1 VAGIQTIGLGSDNK
15 LSLDTVTKL
24 KDVEFQSTIKPID
37 SDIEEIAQKKDGLAS
52 ISSLLET
59 LQASATSLK
68 EDSTYQQRIAS
79 VSSDSIGVKI
89 DKGTIPQ
96 DFSLEVEKIA
106 TEGVVQ
112 SKIFS
117 ERTSKIIEDGFSEGT
132 LEISIG
138 GETKTFTVSTE
149 NETDTLEN
157 LMQQINDSSL
167 PVSAKILNTGN
178 GEYRLVVAGD
188 NTGVDNELQIT
199 ETNLKTGLSDNAN
212 RVQTALNAKLK
223 YNGISVYRASN
234 TISDLISGVTL
245 NINEPTTH
253 AIKVSVAEDSDA
265 IITGVASFVDSYN
278 ELVTTLDELTKFDD
292 TSKESGIF
300 QGNNDIRSVKREINK
315 ILLQMNQDGHSL
327 VEFGIV
333 LNSVGKLEFD
343 QDVFSNKFAED
354 PTLTE
359 SFFKGSSSEIKGET
373 VFSGGVFYK
382 LNNSLESLIG
392 DSGLLTNLKTNFNS
406 QETRLNKEREKA
418 VELLDRRYNR
428 LAEQFAQQD
437 TIINQITQQFA
448 SLQMQI
454 DFQTAKS

>member
-1 VAGIQTIGLGSDNK
+1 MAGIQTIGLGSNNK

-96 DFSLEVEKIA
+96 DFSLEVENIA
-106 TEGVVQ
+106 KEGVVQ

-132 LEISIG
+132 LKISVG
-138 GETKTFTVSTE
+138 GETKTFTVSTSVLPE
-149 NETDTLEN
+149 NDTNTLEN

-188 NTGVDNELQIT
+188 NTGVDNELQMT

-223 YNGISVYRASN
+223 YNGITVDRASN

-245 NINEPTTH
+245 NINEPTTN

-333 LNSVGKLEFD
+333 LNNVGKLEFN
-343 QDVFSNKFAED
+343 QDIFSNKFAED

-359 SFFKGSSSEIKGET
+359 SFLKEILLKLKVKLFFLE
-373 VFSGGVFYK
+373 VFF
-382 LNNSLESLIG
+382 
-392 DSGLLTNLKTNFNS
+392 
-406 QETRLNKEREKA
+406 
-418 VELLDRRYNR
+418 
-428 LAEQFAQQD
+428 
-437 TIINQITQQFA
+437 IN
-448 SLQMQI
+448 
-454 DFQTAKS
+454 